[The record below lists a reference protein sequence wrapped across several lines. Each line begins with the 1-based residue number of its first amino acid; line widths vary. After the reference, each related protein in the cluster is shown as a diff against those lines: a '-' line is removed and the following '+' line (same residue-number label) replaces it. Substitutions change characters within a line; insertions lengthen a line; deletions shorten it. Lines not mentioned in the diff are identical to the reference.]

1 MARPVGPVERAVRWV
16 RRRPALAAALASG
29 VLLAS
34 ALVVTVVWWHG
45 QRTALE
51 ATAVAYAEADLSES
65 ERLRDR
71 GEFKASAAVL
81 QRAKDRLRE
90 FVPPELRDRLST
102 AFDNLELVTR
112 LDAIRLERALVK
124 PPTEILGVL
133 VMPATEVPRDGNGSR
148 RDAVR
153 SALRGSVP

>member
-1 MARPVGPVERAVRWV
+1 M
-16 RRRPALAAALASG
+16 
-29 VLLAS
+29 
-34 ALVVTVVWWHG
+34 
-45 QRTALE
+45 
-51 ATAVAYAEADLSES
+51 AYAEADLSES

-81 QRAKDRLRE
+81 QRAKDRLGE

-124 PPTEILGVL
+124 PQAAEAPLLGVL
-133 VMPATEVPRDGNGSR
+133 TLPGTQVSKDGHAFAR
-148 RDAVR
+148 RDVVR
-153 SALRGSVP
+153 SALRGGVS